1 MPNKHHYGLILA
13 GGRGTR
19 FWPKSR
25 TQTPKQLLPFL
36 SSRTL
41 IQETVDRLSPLIPA
55 ERIWILTNAHLQKE
69 IRLQLPQV
77 PPRQILAEPVPRN
90 TAPCLGLASQI
101 ILRQDPDAVLGVFP
115 ADHYISRPAA
125 FRRLVRLAFRA
136 AEDGKL
142 VTLGIQPRW
151 PETGYGYIEFPAQVD
166 PKQPRAW
173 PLRSFREK
181 PGLEAAKR
189 FLKAGR
195 FYWNAGVFF
204 WRAGVFLDSLR
215 RHLPRTAALLASLPP
230 FESRRFEAALKRTF
244 PLCENISVDYA
255 VMEKEDNVAGIP
267 AGDIGW
273 NDLGSWK
280 AIYELLP
287 RDAANNVAGA
297 TDLLARDSERNYVE
311 VKGKLVAL
319 LGVHDLVIVEAP
331 GALLIAHRSRAQE
344 VGELVK
350 ALERKNRSDLL

>member
-1 MPNKHHYGLILA
+1 MPNQNRYALILA

-25 TQTPKQLLPFL
+25 KHTPKQILPFV

-41 IQETVDRLSPLIPA
+41 IQDAVDRLLPVIPA
-55 ERIWILTNAHLQKE
+55 ERIWVLTNEHLQKE
-69 IRLQLPQV
+69 IRLQLPHV

-90 TAPCLGLASQI
+90 TAPCLGLAAQI
-101 ILRQDPDAVLGVFP
+101 LFQKDPNAVLGVFP

-125 FRRLVRLAFRA
+125 FHRVVRLAFRA
-136 AEDGKL
+136 AEEGKL
-142 VTLGIQPRW
+142 VTVGIRPRW
-151 PETGYGYIEFPAQVD
+151 PETGYGYIEFPADVD
-166 PKQPRAW
+166 PDKPRAW

-181 PGLEAAKR
+181 PGLATAKR

-204 WRAGVFLDSLR
+204 WRASVFLDSLR
-215 RHLPRTAALLASLPP
+215 RHLPRTYSILASLPP
-230 FESRRFEAALKRTF
+230 FESRGFEAALKRSF

-255 VMEKEDNVAGIP
+255 VMEKADNVVGIP

-287 RDAANNVAGA
+287 RDAGDNVAGA

-311 VKGKLVAL
+311 VKDKLVAL
-319 LGVHDLVIVEAP
+319 LGVNDLVIVEAP
-331 GALLIAHRSRAQE
+331 GALLVAHRARAQE

-350 ALERKNRSDLL
+350 ALEQKNRTDLL